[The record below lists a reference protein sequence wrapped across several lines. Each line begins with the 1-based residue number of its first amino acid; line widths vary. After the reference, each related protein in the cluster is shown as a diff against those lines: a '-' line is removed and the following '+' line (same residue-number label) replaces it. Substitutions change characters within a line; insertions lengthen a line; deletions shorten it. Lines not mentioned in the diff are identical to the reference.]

1 MVLFGVIIR
10 CKLLKNIQSGLRI
23 IRRIKLRLFM
33 ILCLMERSGWL
44 KKISEG
50 IGLVDSD
57 VVVKLFNLPKSDQND
72 IITEVF
78 KSKMVIIG
86 SPTVSSS
93 ILHSIAGFA
102 YFMKELKFK
111 NKKAAVFGCY
121 GWSGESTKVLS
132 DLMLN
137 AGFEVIDEGFKNQ
150 GVPNEG
156 GPIGVML
163 K

>member
-1 MVLFGVIIR
+1 MQIVEKYSEWAKNYQENQITIIYDTMSNGT
-10 CKLLKNIQSGLRI
+10 K
-23 IRRIKLRLFM
+23 RLA
-33 ILCLMERSGWL
+33 E
-44 KKISEG
+44 KISEG
-50 IGLVDSD
+50 IGLFDSD
-57 VVVKLFNLPKSDQND
+57 IVVKLFNLPKSDQND

-93 ILHSIAGFA
+93 ILHSIAGFTH
-102 YFMKELKFK
+102 FMKELKFK

-137 AGFEVIDEGFKNQ
+137 AGFEVIDEGFRNQWNPDDNQQLKAIEYGKNIA
-150 GVPNEG
+150 N
-156 GPIGVML
+156 